1 MSGIS
6 KPYVSMLE
14 TNKNSRDGKKLLTL
28 NSITEDNEE
37 IKLLS
42 KICAGNVGT
51 AEKLNEEIFKAR
63 KTDDGKRKVAEKG
76 GFIQTGC
83 TVTLELQVRKF
94 L

>member
-1 MSGIS
+1 
-6 KPYVSMLE
+6 MLE
-14 TNKNSRDGKKLLTL
+14 QLKSLMKKFLRQ
-28 NSITEDNEE
+28 D
-37 IKLLS
+37 
-42 KICAGNVGT
+42 
-51 AEKLNEEIFKAR
+51 